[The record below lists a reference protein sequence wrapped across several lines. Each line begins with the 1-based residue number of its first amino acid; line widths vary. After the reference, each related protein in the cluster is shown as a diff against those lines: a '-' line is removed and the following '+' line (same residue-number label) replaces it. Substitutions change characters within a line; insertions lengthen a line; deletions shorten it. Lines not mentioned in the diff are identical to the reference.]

1 MQAYTTFKLL
11 RTSRRVPAVSYS
23 DEHRKWLIALRDTR
37 DNAAKALLYNREEL
51 SLALK
56 AAARE
61 EALLKEQHT
70 AMAHAQTK
78 LADYVE
84 YCTPFDPKEKY
95 MATCVRKDGG
105 GYRLLIK
112 GAPEQLKVTRQL

>member
-1 MQAYTTFKLL
+1 MDANKELKIDGNPTEKAMIKYFKD
-11 RTSRRVPAVSYS
+11 SHQVSVM
-23 DEHRKWLIALRDTR
+23 
-37 DNAAKALLYNREEL
+37 EE
-51 SLALK
+51 
-56 AAARE
+56 
-61 EALLKEQHT
+61 
-70 AMAHAQTK
+70 QTK